1 MEKKLILNEL
11 SKRWIKSGLRE
22 GDTFLLHANIRRLL
36 FEFKKKKIALD
47 INIIIDSFL
56 NVIGKNGTLLM
67 PLFNF
72 DFTTEKFFSL
82 NKTISKMGSLS
93 ENFRINYNV
102 LRTRHPV
109 YSFGVLGKNVK
120 KFDINNFSAYGED
133 SPFDILRKLNGK
145 IGVLDISEENSMTFY
160 HHIEEMNNVN
170 WRYHKIFKGIYEE
183 IDGKISEKKYSIF
196 VRDLDK
202 GVVTHVKYAG
212 ELLWRNGLYK
222 GFRENVDTGLRLLN
236 TKDTFNFISEI
247 IQKGKAEGILYKLNE
262 FK

>member
-1 MEKKLILNEL
+1 MEKKLIVNEL
-11 SKRWIKSGLRE
+11 SKRWIKSGLCE
-22 GDTFLLHANIRRLL
+22 GDIFLLHANIRRLL
-36 FEFKKKKIALD
+36 FEFKKKKISLN
-47 INIIIDSFL
+47 IKIIIDSFL

-93 ENFRINYNV
+93 ENFRINYKV
-102 LRTRHPV
+102 LRTKHPV
-109 YSFGVLGKNVK
+109 YSFGVLGENVK
-120 KFDINNFSAYGED
+120 KFDTNNFSAYGVD

-145 IGVLDISEENSMTFY
+145 IGVLDLAEQNSMTFY

-170 WRYHKIFKGIYEE
+170 WRYHKTFKGIYEE
-183 IDGKISEKKYSIF
+183 FDGKISEKKYSIF

-202 GVVTHVKYAG
+202 GVITYVENAG
-212 ELLWRNGLYK
+212 ELLWKNGLYK
-222 GFRENVDTGLRLLN
+222 GFRKNTGTGLRILD
-236 TKDTFNFISEI
+236 TIDTFNFISEI
-247 IQKGKAEGILYKLNE
+247 IQKGKAEGVLYKLKN